1 MNSPS
6 NIQQLFERGNGIVG
20 VKTLLENGL
29 SYYDINGMLADA
41 VIVRLKRGVYKW
53 AAKETDEMAEVARMV
68 PGGVFCL
75 LSAAFYHGLTTAVP
89 AGHHLAIPD
98 DRKVALPDYPPI
110 QLYFWNETPYSLGVA
125 TAELEGGGIKIYDME
140 KTVCD
145 AIRHR
150 NKIGFEVL
158 KEILKNYLDRKD
170 RNLNRL
176 HSYSKQLN
184 IFNKVDEFVKILL

>member
-20 VKTLLENGL
+20 VKTLLENGV
-29 SYYDINGMLADA
+29 SYYDINGLLADA

-75 LSAAFYHGLTTAVP
+75 LSAAFYYGLTTTVP

-98 DRKVALPDYPPI
+98 DRKVVLPDYPPI
-110 QLYFWNETPYSLGVA
+110 QLYFWNETPYSLGLT
-125 TAELEGGGIKIYDME
+125 TAELEGGSINIYDLE

-176 HSYSKQLN
+176 HLYSKQLN

>member
-1 MNSPS
+1 MKRSS
-6 NIQQLFERGNGIVG
+6 NIQQLFECGGGIVSA
-20 VKTLLENGL
+20 KTLLENGV
-29 SYYDINGMLADA
+29 SYYDIGGLLADG

-53 AAKETDEMAEVARMV
+53 AAQETDEMAEVARVV

-75 LSAAFYHGLTTAVP
+75 LSAAFYYGLTTTVP
-89 AGHHLAIPD
+89 ATHHVAIPD
-98 DRKVALPDYPPI
+98 DRKVALPGYPPI
-110 QLYFWNETPYSLGVA
+110 HLYFWNKTPYSLGV
-125 TAELEGGGIKIYDME
+125 TTVELAGGSVKLYDLE

-158 KEILKNYLDRKD
+158 KEILGNYLDRKD

-176 HSYSKQLN
+176 HTYARQLN

>member
-1 MNSPS
+1 MKSS
-6 NIQQLFERGNGIVG
+6 SAIQQLFERGNGIVG
-20 VKTLLENGL
+20 VKTLLENGI
-29 SYYDINGMLADA
+29 SYYRINALLADA

-53 AAKETDEMAEVARMV
+53 AAKETDELAEVARIV
-68 PGGVFCL
+68 PDGVFCL
-75 LSAAFYHGLTTAVP
+75 LSAAFYHGLTTTIP
-89 AGHHLAIPD
+89 AGHHVAIPD
-98 DRKVALPDYPPI
+98 DRKVVLPDYPPI

-125 TAELEGGGIKIYDME
+125 AAEVEGGSIKIYDLE

-158 KEILKNYLDRKD
+158 KEILNNYLDRKD

-184 IFNKVDEFVKILL
+184 IFNKVDDFVKILL

>member
-6 NIQQLFERGNGIVG
+6 NIQHLFERGNGIVG
-20 VKTLLENGL
+20 VKTLLENGV

-53 AAKETDEMAEVARMV
+53 AGKETDEMAEVARMV

-75 LSAAFYHGLTTAVP
+75 LSAAFYHGLTTTVP

-110 QLYFWNETPYSLGVA
+110 RLYFWNETPYSLGVA
-125 TAELEGGGIKIYDME
+125 TAELEGGSIKVYDME

-158 KEILKNYLDRKD
+158 KEILKNYLDRED

-176 HSYSKQLN
+176 HGYSKQLN